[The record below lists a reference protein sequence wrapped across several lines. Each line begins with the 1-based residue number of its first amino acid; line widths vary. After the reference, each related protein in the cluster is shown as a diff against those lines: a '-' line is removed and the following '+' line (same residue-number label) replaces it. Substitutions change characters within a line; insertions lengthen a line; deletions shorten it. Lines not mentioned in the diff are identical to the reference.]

1 MHASGLVTV
10 SITRRRVLIRCT
22 MTTPIVHPKHRAC
35 YTGESLL
42 WASST
47 SPTAAV
53 IPTVTIDRRDR
64 YSNTVP
70 PPSVLGAT
78 ETSTALIV
86 GRYTNLLFTYL
97 VTYSFRPNYEPL
109 LGHLVHSRLRTD
121 SFFWT
126 SAQCKRLARLLTY
139 FLTHFPL
146 GGRACRAYNTHS
158 AKLLT

>member
-1 MHASGLVTV
+1 M
-10 SITRRRVLIRCT
+10 
-22 MTTPIVHPKHRAC
+22 
-35 YTGESLL
+35 
-42 WASST
+42 
-47 SPTAAV
+47 
-53 IPTVTIDRRDR
+53 TIDRRDR

-121 SFFWT
+121 SFFGHRRNVNDLLAYLLIFLPT
-126 SAQCKRLARLLTY
+126 SHLAAVPVAPTTPTAQSY
-139 FLTHFPL
+139 
-146 GGRACRAYNTHS
+146 
-158 AKLLT
+158 